1 MAASAKTEPAGCGPL
16 AEAPLGTPD
25 CLCRAAVVR
34 AYYGMTRSGA
44 SYDSALSAAVRV
56 FHHHHPEFRMGVRE
70 LIEQWIS
77 PESIH

>member
-16 AEAPLGTPD
+16 GGPD
-25 CLCRAAVVR
+25 CVCRAAVMR
-34 AYYGMTRSGA
+34 AFNGMTMSGA
-44 SYDSALSAAVRV
+44 SYDSAISAASRV

>member
-1 MAASAKTEPAGCGPL
+1 M
-16 AEAPLGTPD
+16 
-25 CLCRAAVVR
+25 RAFN
-34 AYYGMTRSGA
+34 GMTMSGA
-44 SYDSALSAAVRV
+44 SYDSAISAASRV